1 MAKFDEIPSREEI
14 HKWFVKTSAYAG
26 LILLTVLLIG
36 QFGINRV
43 IAPLQP
49 STAKIEAASGQVLR
63 AQKISALSDA
73 LARAKKPGRLYTFR
87 TELASELNEFVRV
100 HKGLIYGDREL
111 GLDGK
116 LSPGIKDLLLD
127 SQNGLDRFARDFE
140 DRVRGD
146 FLGNALTV
154 EDDLAES
161 LQMDIAQD
169 LSPRIRNLVS
179 GLSDEITAS
188 YKQVVAVQYTY
199 VAVLLSLMLGLS
211 RFFYRPLA
219 EKTVRAI
226 HDFAQ
231 KADQNAVKYDE
242 ITGLANRTH
251 LQSFVTDLCVLNQTH
266 KTKSAVLD
274 IQVLGLDQINEKL
287 DPENFDELSSMI
299 ARRLESVCRSGDF
312 IARVS
317 SDEYVVIL
325 TGLGDGNTLNDITNS
340 LRTKLSLPFNFDD
353 LSFGLTTKIGIK
365 VTDERDHVATT
376 VLNQAATALKIA
388 KASNN
393 YDIQFFSGNLATGA
407 SQREKEYKR
416 IANAIKDGQFTAYF
430 QPIVDA
436 ESDQTLGMEALIRWN
451 DPKRGTLSPIH
462 FMETVKHRDMNDE
475 ITRIVLGE
483 SLKALREWRADG
495 INIPYISINLE
506 SEQLLSVPF
515 IEELRWIVDSYEQNP
530 SSIAFELSEK
540 LLTSSSDSKLTDN
553 ISFLSE
559 IGFKIV
565 LDDFGT
571 HGQVLDQVG
580 TIQPSHVKIDRAFI
594 TNIDSETQHQ
604 SASGHIIKQ
613 AHFSSLTVIAEGV
626 ETRAERSALERMG
639 IDAIQGFL
647 VCEPISFADMTQWLE
662 NREDLNGRAKGAA

>member
-14 HKWFVKTSAYAG
+14 HNWFLKTNTYVG
-26 LILLTVLLIG
+26 LILFTALLVG

-49 STAKIEAASGQVLR
+49 STVKIEAASNQILR
-63 AQKISALSDA
+63 AQRIGALSDA
-73 LARAKKPGRLYTFR
+73 LAKAKKPGRLYTFR
-87 TELASELNEFVRV
+87 TELSSELNEFVRV

-116 LSPGIKDLLLD
+116 LSPKIKELLLD
-127 SQNGLDRFARDFE
+127 SQNGLDRFSRDFE

-154 EDDLAES
+154 DDNLAES
-161 LQMDIAQD
+161 LQSDIAQN
-169 LSPRIRNLVS
+169 LSPRIRALVS
-179 GLSDEITAS
+179 GLSNEITAS
-188 YKQVVAVQYTY
+188 YKQVVAVQFTY
-199 VAVLLSLMLGLS
+199 VFVLLTLMLVLS

-219 EKTVRAI
+219 EKTVRTV

-251 LQSFVTDLCVLNQTH
+251 LQSFVTELCVLNKAH

-274 IQVLGLDQINEKL
+274 IQVLGLDQINDKL
-287 DPENFDELSSMI
+287 ESENFDELSSMI
-299 ARRLESVCRSGDF
+299 ARRLESVSRSGDF

-317 SDEYVVIL
+317 NDEFVVVL
-325 TGLGDGNTLNDITNS
+325 TSLGDKNTLNDITNS
-340 LRTKLSLPFNFDD
+340 LRTKLSLPFNFDNQ
-353 LSFGLTTKIGIK
+353 SFGLKTKIGIK
-365 VTDERDHVATT
+365 VTDESDHVATT

-393 YDIQFFSGNLATGA
+393 YDIQFFSGNLSTGA
-407 SQREKEYKR
+407 SQREREYKR
-416 IANAIKDGQFTAYF
+416 IASAIKDGQFTAYF

-483 SLKALREWRADG
+483 SLKALREWSAEG
-495 INIPYISINLE
+495 IIIPYISINLE
-506 SEQLLSVPF
+506 SEQLLNVTF
-515 IEELRWIVDSYEQNP
+515 IEELKWIVDSYEQNP

-540 LLTSSSDSKLTDN
+540 LLGRDSNAKFADN
-553 ISFLSE
+553 INLLSE

-571 HGQVLDQVG
+571 HGQMQDQEG
-580 TIQPSHVKIDRAFI
+580 MLQPSHVKIDRAFI

-613 AHFSSLTVIAEGV
+613 AHFSNLTVVAEGV
-626 ETRAERSALERMG
+626 ETRAERSTLERMG

-647 VCEPISFADMTQWLE
+647 VCEPISFADMTQWLDS
-662 NREDLNGRAKGAA
+662 REDLNGRATGVA